1 MSSHI
6 LPPPPFTIVREPSL
20 RSVQDHDGV
29 MASGMRG
36 MRGSFAASALGSPR
50 VETATQ
56 VRAAGDFG
64 KPSVK
69 HSFSASRQCGA
80 ASPNTRASLSFDIL
94 ELAGRLAGVG

>member
-36 MRGSFAASALGSPR
+36 SFAASALRSPR